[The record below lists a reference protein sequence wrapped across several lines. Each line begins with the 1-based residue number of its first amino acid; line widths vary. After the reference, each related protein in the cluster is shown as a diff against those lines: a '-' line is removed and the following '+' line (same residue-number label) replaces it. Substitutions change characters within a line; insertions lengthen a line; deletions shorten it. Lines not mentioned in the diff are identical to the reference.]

1 MFNFSGNNKSKIAIT
16 DKIWLTEE
24 NKWQACVQQVK
35 NEKDTIICVW
45 FDDSFQKIEAF
56 FSAHGLP
63 TDKIIPARELARNY
77 IQNNALIFAEHY
89 PLRSKEQEFY
99 EKLGLTEVTVYS
111 SLDEPLFTHFG
122 GDKISN
128 LVKQMG
134 MKEDEAIEHAL
145 ITSSIKNAQEK
156 INSKVSF
163 DQPAH
168 SQADWFRKNLQ
179 TH

>member
-16 DKIWLTEE
+16 DKIWLAEE

-56 FSAHGLP
+56 FSGHGLP

-128 LVKQMG
+128 LRYV
-134 MKEDEAIEHAL
+134 
-145 ITSSIKNAQEK
+145 
-156 INSKVSF
+156 
-163 DQPAH
+163 AH
-168 SQADWFRKNLQ
+168 HPPDSWSVERRREYLDWTEQVIAGRMLSLCRMHCFCFLKNL
-179 TH
+179 